1 MRRSVT
7 VLAQKNSSPS
17 PLATMWHLV
26 FPGEVCYDHEVGW
39 CESLR
44 IHQCVDAAEVEP
56 APFQL
61 EDDMELNEFECMGL
75 HCRHLAP
82 LQPIRT
88 MTTSLQCCG
97 AENTRFFSHACRS
110 LWLQHGFQGAG
121 EMWIFSTTEVKAVFI
136 ISCCGGE
143 ENLYLVNREGKP
155 TLSRHCET
163 KWLVSERNEEAIIIS
178 VFATGVC
185 LVLSH
190 ANGQLTL
197 QSGYRGEG
205 ELWKPA
211 VVGSQ

>member
-1 MRRSVT
+1 MT
-7 VLAQKNSSPS
+7 
-17 PLATMWHLV
+17 TEWHLV
-26 FPGEVCYDHEVGW
+26 IPGKVSYD
-39 CESLR
+39 CEACRRQSLR
-44 IHQCVDAAEVEP
+44 IHQFVHAAQDEP
-56 APFQL
+56 TTWEL
-61 EDDMELNEFECMGL
+61 VDDMKWKELEGMGL
-75 HCRHLAP
+75 YSRYLTP

-110 LWLQHGFQGAG
+110 LWFQHGFQGAG
-121 EMWIFSTTEVKAVFI
+121 EMCIFSTTEVKAVFT
-136 ISCCGGE
+136 ISCCDGE
-143 ENLYLVNREGKP
+143 ENLHLVNREGKP
-155 TLSRHCET
+155 TLSRNCET
-163 KWLVSERNEEAIIIS
+163 KWLVSERYEGAIIIS

>member
-26 FPGEVCYDHEVGW
+26 DVWRD
-39 CESLR
+39 
-44 IHQCVDAAEVEP
+44 QP
-56 APFQL
+56 APFQP
-61 EDDMELNEFECMGL
+61 EDDMALNEHEAMVL

-82 LQPIRT
+82 SPPIRT
-88 MTTSLQCCG
+88 ITTSLQCCG
-97 AENTRFFSHACRS
+97 AENTRFFSHACG
-110 LWLQHGFQGAG
+110 LLCLQPGFLGAG
-121 EMWIFSTTEVKAVFI
+121 EMWIFSTTEVQAVFT

-155 TLSRHCET
+155 TLSRQPET
-163 KWLVSERNEEAIIIS
+163 KWLVSERSEGAIIFS
-178 VFATGVC
+178 VFAIGVC

-190 ANGQLTL
+190 AKGQLGL
-197 QSGYRGEG
+197 QDGYRGEG

-211 VVGSQ
+211 VVGPQ

>member
-1 MRRSVT
+1 M
-7 VLAQKNSSPS
+7 
-17 PLATMWHLV
+17 ATEWHLV
-26 FPGEVCYDHEVGW
+26 FPGEVCYDDED
-39 CESLR
+39 CRRKTLR
-44 IHQCVDAAEVEP
+44 IHQFVHAAEVEP
-56 APFQL
+56 APFQR
-61 EDDMELNEFECMGL
+61 EDDMELNELEGMGL
-75 HCRHLAP
+75 YCRHLAP

-88 MTTSLQCCG
+88 TTTSLQCCG